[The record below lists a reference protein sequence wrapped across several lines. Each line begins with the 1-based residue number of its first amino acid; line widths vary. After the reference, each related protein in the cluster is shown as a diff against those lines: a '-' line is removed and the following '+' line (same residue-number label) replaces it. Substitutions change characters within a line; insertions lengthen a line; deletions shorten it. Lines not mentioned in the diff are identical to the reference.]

1 MGGSERREKFPDET
15 AGAGRRRT
23 MGKGWKQWIEKK
35 GLEKYFRRDN
45 LLILVLAGILLF
57 IIALPANDG
66 GDSDSR
72 TKEGAKS
79 SAGETLQNQDG
90 ERMGMGPEADT
101 EEDYAAAMEQRLTEV
116 LGDMAG
122 VGKVRVMITLK
133 SSRGLVV
140 EKEEQTERSS
150 VKETDS
156 QGGSRISDQ
165 TRREETVVRGTDG
178 NSSEPYVVKSYAPE
192 IEGVLVVAE
201 GAGNGTINR
210 TVTEIVQALFGVE
223 AHKVKVVKMNS
234 AR

>member
-1 MGGSERREKFPDET
+1 
-15 AGAGRRRT
+15 
-23 MGKGWKQWIEKK
+23 MGKDWKQWIKKK

-57 IIALPANDG
+57 IIALPTSDG
-66 GDSDSR
+66 EKADSGMKEK
-72 TKEGAKS
+72 TKALS
-79 SAGETLQNQDG
+79 GETLQTGDG
-90 ERMGMGPEADT
+90 QTPGVDPGTGTD
-101 EEDYAAAMEQRLTEV
+101 EDYAAAMEQRLTEA
-116 LGDMAG
+116 LADMAG

-140 EKEEQTERSS
+140 EKEEQMEQSS

-165 TRREETVVRGTDG
+165 ASREETVVRSTDG
-178 NSSEPYVVKSYAPE
+178 SNSEPYVVKSYVPE

-201 GAGNGTINR
+201 GAGSGTINR
-210 TVTEIVQALFGVE
+210 TVTEVVQALFGVE

-234 AR
+234 AE

>member
-1 MGGSERREKFPDET
+1 
-15 AGAGRRRT
+15 
-23 MGKGWKQWIEKK
+23 MGKDWKQWIKKK

-57 IIALPANDG
+57 IIALPTSDG
-66 GDSDSR
+66 EKADSGMKEK
-72 TKEGAKS
+72 TKALS
-79 SAGETLQNQDG
+79 GETLQTGDG
-90 ERMGMGPEADT
+90 QTQGVNPGTGTD
-101 EEDYAAAMEQRLTEV
+101 EDYAAAMEQRLTEA
-116 LGDMAG
+116 LADMAG

-140 EKEEQTERSS
+140 EKEEQMEQSS

-165 TRREETVVRGTDG
+165 ASREETVVRSTDG
-178 NSSEPYVVKSYAPE
+178 SNSEPYVVKSYVPE

-201 GAGNGTINR
+201 GAGSGTINR
-210 TVTEIVQALFGVE
+210 TVTEVVQALFGVE

-234 AR
+234 AE

>member
-1 MGGSERREKFPDET
+1 
-15 AGAGRRRT
+15 
-23 MGKGWKQWIEKK
+23 MGKDWKQWIKKK

-57 IIALPANDG
+57 IIALPTSDG
-66 GDSDSR
+66 EKADSGMKEK
-72 TKEGAKS
+72 TKALS
-79 SAGETLQNQDG
+79 GETLQTGDG
-90 ERMGMGPEADT
+90 QTPGVNPGTGTD
-101 EEDYAAAMEQRLTEV
+101 EDYAAAMEQRLTEA
-116 LGDMAG
+116 LADMAG

-140 EKEEQTERSS
+140 EKEEQMEQSS

-165 TRREETVVRGTDG
+165 ASREETVVRSTDG
-178 NSSEPYVVKSYAPE
+178 SNSEPYVVKSYVPE

-201 GAGNGTINR
+201 GAGSGTINR
-210 TVTEIVQALFGVE
+210 TVTEVVQALFGVE

-234 AR
+234 AE

>member
-1 MGGSERREKFPDET
+1 
-15 AGAGRRRT
+15 
-23 MGKGWKQWIEKK
+23 MGKDWKQWIKKK

-57 IIALPANDG
+57 IIALPTSDG
-66 GDSDSR
+66 EKADSG
-72 TKEGAKS
+72 TKEKAGALS
-79 SAGETLQNQDG
+79 GETLQTGDG
-90 ERMGMGPEADT
+90 QTPGINPGTGTD
-101 EEDYAAAMEQRLTEV
+101 EDYAAAMEQRLTEA
-116 LGDMAG
+116 LADMAG

-140 EKEEQTERSS
+140 EKEEQMEQSS

-165 TRREETVVRGTDG
+165 VSREETVVRSTDG
-178 NSSEPYVVKSYAPE
+178 SNSEPYVVKSYVPE

-201 GAGNGTINR
+201 GAGSGTINR
-210 TVTEIVQALFGVE
+210 TVTEVVQALFGVE

-234 AR
+234 SR

>member
-1 MGGSERREKFPDET
+1 
-15 AGAGRRRT
+15 
-23 MGKGWKQWIEKK
+23 MGKDWKQWIKKK

-57 IIALPANDG
+57 IIALPTRDG
-66 GDSDSR
+66 EKADSGMKEK
-72 TKEGAKS
+72 TKALS
-79 SAGETLQNQDG
+79 GETLQTGDG
-90 ERMGMGPEADT
+90 QTPGINPGTGTD
-101 EEDYAAAMEQRLTEV
+101 EDYAAAMEQRLTEA
-116 LGDMAG
+116 LADMAG

-140 EKEEQTERSS
+140 EKEEQMEQSS

-165 TRREETVVRGTDG
+165 ASREETVVRSTDG
-178 NSSEPYVVKSYAPE
+178 SNSEPYVVKCYVPE

-201 GAGNGTINR
+201 GAGSGTINR
-210 TVTEIVQALFGVE
+210 TVTEVVQALFGVE

-234 AR
+234 AE

>member
-1 MGGSERREKFPDET
+1 
-15 AGAGRRRT
+15 
-23 MGKGWKQWIEKK
+23 MGKDWKQWIKKK

-57 IIALPANDG
+57 IIALPTSDG
-66 GDSDSR
+66 EKADSGM
-72 TKEGAKS
+72 KEKTQALS
-79 SAGETLQNQDG
+79 GETLQTGDG
-90 ERMGMGPEADT
+90 QTPGVNPGTGTD
-101 EEDYAAAMEQRLTEV
+101 EDYAAAMEQRLTEA
-116 LGDMAG
+116 LADMAG

-140 EKEEQTERSS
+140 EKEEQMEQSS

-165 TRREETVVRGTDG
+165 ASREETVVRSTDG
-178 NSSEPYVVKSYAPE
+178 SNSEPYVVKSYVPE

-201 GAGNGTINR
+201 GAGSGTINR
-210 TVTEIVQALFGVE
+210 TVTEVVQALFGVE

-234 AR
+234 AE

>member
-1 MGGSERREKFPDET
+1 
-15 AGAGRRRT
+15 
-23 MGKGWKQWIEKK
+23 MGKDWKQWIKKK

-57 IIALPANDG
+57 IIARPTSDG
-66 GDSDSR
+66 EKADSGMKEK
-72 TKEGAKS
+72 TKALS
-79 SAGETLQNQDG
+79 GETLQTGDG
-90 ERMGMGPEADT
+90 QTPGINPGTGTD
-101 EEDYAAAMEQRLTEV
+101 EDYAAAMEQRLTEA
-116 LGDMAG
+116 LADMAG

-140 EKEEQTERSS
+140 EKEEQMEQSS

-165 TRREETVVRGTDG
+165 ASREETVVRSTDG
-178 NSSEPYVVKSYAPE
+178 SNSEPYVVKSYVPE

-201 GAGNGTINR
+201 GAGSGTINR
-210 TVTEIVQALFGVE
+210 TVTEVVQALFGVE

-234 AR
+234 AE

>member
-1 MGGSERREKFPDET
+1 
-15 AGAGRRRT
+15 
-23 MGKGWKQWIEKK
+23 MGKDWKQWIKKK

-57 IIALPANDG
+57 IIALPTSDG
-66 GDSDSR
+66 EKADSGMKEK
-72 TKEGAKS
+72 TKALS
-79 SAGETLQNQDG
+79 GETLQTGDG
-90 ERMGMGPEADT
+90 QTPGVNPGTGTD
-101 EEDYAAAMEQRLTEV
+101 EDYAAAMEQRLTEA
-116 LGDMAG
+116 LADMAG

-140 EKEEQTERSS
+140 EKEEQMEQSS

-165 TRREETVVRGTDG
+165 ASREETVVRSTDG
-178 NSSEPYVVKSYAPE
+178 SNSEPYVVKSDVPE

-201 GAGNGTINR
+201 GAGSGTINR
-210 TVTEIVQALFGVE
+210 TVTEVVQALFGVE

-234 AR
+234 AE

>member
-1 MGGSERREKFPDET
+1 
-15 AGAGRRRT
+15 
-23 MGKGWKQWIEKK
+23 MGKDWKQWIKKK

-57 IIALPANDG
+57 IIALPTSDG
-66 GDSDSR
+66 EKADSGMKEK
-72 TKEGAKS
+72 TKALS
-79 SAGETLQNQDG
+79 GETLQTGDG
-90 ERMGMGPEADT
+90 QTPGINPGTGTDEY
-101 EEDYAAAMEQRLTEV
+101 YAAAMEQRLTEA
-116 LGDMAG
+116 LADMAG

-140 EKEEQTERSS
+140 EKEEQMEQSS

-165 TRREETVVRGTDG
+165 ASREETVVRSTDG
-178 NSSEPYVVKSYAPE
+178 SNSDPCVVKSYVPE

-201 GAGNGTINR
+201 GAGSGTINR
-210 TVTEIVQALFGVE
+210 TVTEVVQALFGVE

-234 AR
+234 AE

>member
-1 MGGSERREKFPDET
+1 
-15 AGAGRRRT
+15 
-23 MGKGWKQWIEKK
+23 MGKDWKQWIKKK

-57 IIALPANDG
+57 IIALPTSDG
-66 GDSDSR
+66 EKADSGMKEK
-72 TKEGAKS
+72 TKALS
-79 SAGETLQNQDG
+79 GETLQTGDG
-90 ERMGMGPEADT
+90 QTPGINPGTGTDEY
-101 EEDYAAAMEQRLTEV
+101 YAAAMEQRLTEA
-116 LGDMAG
+116 LADMAG

-140 EKEEQTERSS
+140 EKEEQMEQSS

-165 TRREETVVRGTDG
+165 ASREETVVRSTDG
-178 NSSEPYVVKSYAPE
+178 SNSEPYVVKSYVPE

-201 GAGNGTINR
+201 GAGSGTINR
-210 TVTEIVQALFGVE
+210 TVTEVVQALFGVE

-234 AR
+234 AE

>member
-1 MGGSERREKFPDET
+1 
-15 AGAGRRRT
+15 
-23 MGKGWKQWIEKK
+23 MGKDWKQWIKKK

-57 IIALPANDG
+57 IIALPTSDG
-66 GDSDSR
+66 EKADSGMKEK
-72 TKEGAKS
+72 TKALS
-79 SAGETLQNQDG
+79 GETLQTGDG
-90 ERMGMGPEADT
+90 QTPGINPGTGTD
-101 EEDYAAAMEQRLTEV
+101 EDYAAAMEQRLTEA
-116 LGDMAG
+116 LAEMAG

-140 EKEEQTERSS
+140 EKEEQMEQSS

-165 TRREETVVRGTDG
+165 ASREETVVRSTDG
-178 NSSEPYVVKSYAPE
+178 SNSEPYVVKSYVPE

-201 GAGNGTINR
+201 GAGSGTINR
-210 TVTEIVQALFGVE
+210 TVTEVVQALFGVE

-234 AR
+234 AE

>member
-1 MGGSERREKFPDET
+1 
-15 AGAGRRRT
+15 
-23 MGKGWKQWIEKK
+23 MGKDWKQWIKKK

-57 IIALPANDG
+57 IIALPTSDG
-66 GDSDSR
+66 EKADSGMKEK
-72 TKEGAKS
+72 TKALS
-79 SAGETLQNQDG
+79 GETLQTVDG
-90 ERMGMGPEADT
+90 QTPGINPGTGTD
-101 EEDYAAAMEQRLTEV
+101 EDYAAAMEQRLTEA
-116 LGDMAG
+116 LADMAG

-140 EKEEQTERSS
+140 EKEEQMEQSS

-165 TRREETVVRGTDG
+165 ASREETVVRSTDG
-178 NSSEPYVVKSYAPE
+178 SNSEPYVVKSYVPE

-201 GAGNGTINR
+201 GAGSGTINR

-234 AR
+234 AE

>member
-1 MGGSERREKFPDET
+1 
-15 AGAGRRRT
+15 
-23 MGKGWKQWIEKK
+23 MGKDWKQWIKKK

-57 IIALPANDG
+57 IIALPTSDG
-66 GDSDSR
+66 EKADSGMKEK
-72 TKEGAKS
+72 TKALS
-79 SAGETLQNQDG
+79 GETLQTVDG
-90 ERMGMGPEADT
+90 QTPGINPGTGTD
-101 EEDYAAAMEQRLTEV
+101 EDYAAAMEQRLTEA
-116 LGDMAG
+116 LADMAG

-140 EKEEQTERSS
+140 EKEEQMEQSS

-165 TRREETVVRGTDG
+165 ASREETVVRSTDG
-178 NSSEPYVVKSYAPE
+178 SNSEPYVVKSYVPE

-201 GAGNGTINR
+201 GAGSGTINR
-210 TVTEIVQALFGVE
+210 TVTEVVQALFGVE

-234 AR
+234 AE

>member
-1 MGGSERREKFPDET
+1 
-15 AGAGRRRT
+15 
-23 MGKGWKQWIEKK
+23 MGKDWKQWIKKK

-57 IIALPANDG
+57 IIALPTSDG
-66 GDSDSR
+66 EKADSGMKEK
-72 TKEGAKS
+72 TKALS
-79 SAGETLQNQDG
+79 GETLQTGDG
-90 ERMGMGPEADT
+90 QTPGIKPGTGTD
-101 EEDYAAAMEQRLTEV
+101 EDYAAAMEQRLTEA
-116 LGDMAG
+116 LADMAG

-140 EKEEQTERSS
+140 EKEEQMEQSS

-165 TRREETVVRGTDG
+165 ASREETVVRSTDG
-178 NSSEPYVVKSYAPE
+178 SNSEPYVVKSYVPE

-201 GAGNGTINR
+201 GAGSGTINR
-210 TVTEIVQALFGVE
+210 TVTEVVQALFGVE

-234 AR
+234 AE

>member
-1 MGGSERREKFPDET
+1 
-15 AGAGRRRT
+15 
-23 MGKGWKQWIEKK
+23 MGKDWKQWIKKK

-57 IIALPANDG
+57 IIALPTSDG
-66 GDSDSR
+66 VKADSGMKEK
-72 TKEGAKS
+72 TKALS
-79 SAGETLQNQDG
+79 GETLQTGDG
-90 ERMGMGPEADT
+90 QTPGINPGTGTD
-101 EEDYAAAMEQRLTEV
+101 EDYAAAMEQRLTEA
-116 LGDMAG
+116 LADMAG

-140 EKEEQTERSS
+140 EKEEQMEQSS

-165 TRREETVVRGTDG
+165 ASREETVVRSTDG
-178 NSSEPYVVKSYAPE
+178 SNSEPYVVKSYVPE

-201 GAGNGTINR
+201 GAGSGTINR
-210 TVTEIVQALFGVE
+210 TVTEVVQALFGVE

-234 AR
+234 AE

>member
-1 MGGSERREKFPDET
+1 
-15 AGAGRRRT
+15 
-23 MGKGWKQWIEKK
+23 MGKDWKQWIKKK

-57 IIALPANDG
+57 IIALPTSDG
-66 GDSDSR
+66 EKADSGMKEK
-72 TKEGAKS
+72 TKALS
-79 SAGETLQNQDG
+79 GETLQTGDG
-90 ERMGMGPEADT
+90 QTPGINPGTGTD
-101 EEDYAAAMEQRLTEV
+101 EDYAAAMEQRLTEA
-116 LGDMAG
+116 LADMAG

-140 EKEEQTERSS
+140 EKEEQMEQSS

-165 TRREETVVRGTDG
+165 ASREETVVRSTDG
-178 NSSEPYVVKSYAPE
+178 SNSEPYVVKSYVPE

-201 GAGNGTINR
+201 GAGSGTINR
-210 TVTEIVQALFGVE
+210 TVTEVVQALFGVE

-234 AR
+234 AE